1 MREERRLAREKEL
14 EEEKKVKESK
24 KEEKKPIEEE
34 EEEVEEIKHPG
45 LKKAIIICILLL
57 ALLFVYVKEIGT
69 KHLEIHEY
77 KIETKII
84 PDSFDGL
91 KIVHFSDLHYGTTV
105 NEKELNKIVNEINE
119 LNPDI
124 VFFTGDLFDK
134 DIVLDDK
141 TNNTIIEILSKI
153 DPTLYK
159 YTVYGDMD
167 NPDKFAEI
175 MEKSGFIILNN
186 ESRLLYWN
194 DNTPIVISGLNP
206 KPDYSILTNTVDEVD
221 VTNLY
226 KIVLVHKPDEYNKIK
241 TYKPDLTLAGHT
253 LGGLVRIPGLKP
265 IYLQEGAK
273 TYYKDYYRI
282 DNKDFY
288 ISNGLGTSKFL
299 FRINNHP
306 SINFYRV
313 YKIS

>member
-1 MREERRLAREKEL
+1 MREERRLAREKAL
-14 EEEKKVKESK
+14 EEETKAKETK
-24 KEEKKPIEEE
+24 PKETEEE
-34 EEEVEEIKHPG
+34 EEPKHPG

-57 ALLFVYVKEIGT
+57 ALMFVYIKEIGT

-84 PDSFDGL
+84 PESFDGL
-91 KIVHFSDLHYGTTV
+91 KIVHFSDIHFGTTV
-105 NEKELNKIVNEINE
+105 NEKELKNIVNKINE
-119 LNPDI
+119 LKPDI

-134 DIVLDDK
+134 DITLDDETK
-141 TNNTIIEILSKI
+141 NKIIEILSTI

-159 YTVYGDMD
+159 YAVYGDMD
-167 NPDKFAEI
+167 NPDKYAEV

-186 ESRLLYWN
+186 ESKLLYWN
-194 DNTPIVISGLNP
+194 DNTPIVITGLNTSN
-206 KPDYSILTNTVDEVD
+206 DYSVLTNIVDEVD

-226 KIVLVHKPDEYNKIK
+226 KIVLVHKPDEYDKIK

-265 IYLQEGAK
+265 LYLQEGAK
-273 TYYKDYYRI
+273 NYYKDYYNI
-282 DNKDFY
+282 DKKDFY
-288 ISNGLGTSKFL
+288 ISNGVGTSKFL
-299 FRINNHP
+299 FRISNHP

-313 YKIS
+313 YKISCNS